1 MLGRRF
7 VPTLVTNAKLLK
19 PIFPL
24 VNRGF
29 SDAAEKPKESGDPE
43 VVNFIKKANFVIEC

>member
-7 VPTLVTNAKLLK
+7 VPTLVTHAKVLK
-19 PIFPL
+19 PSL
-24 VNRGF
+24 SRCF
-29 SDAAEKPKESGDPE
+29 SDAVEKTKESGDPE